1 MVRFDGEVGSGRS
14 EIIRATG
21 VRWKGTPLAEL
32 ARMEW
37 LQRSA
42 TRPPTADIDLRGEI
56 EKMDAAET
64 RAQGERDGIVKG
76 VPTA

>member
-56 EKMDAAET
+56 EKAET
-64 RAQGERDGIVKG
+64 KAQGERDGIVKG
-76 VPTA
+76 VPTV